1 MGIDIDGV
9 LLIGGEVCYLRI
21 PEEFEE
27 DVQDYVNHLYDEYE
41 LRTVSPYYDCD
52 LSEQMIGFKLTQGD
66 KTLDDFFVEI
76 KNKSEKFKEITGIEP
91 KLMGLANVW

>member
-9 LLIGGEVCYLRI
+9 LLIGCPVRDLEI
-21 PEEFEE
+21 PEEFSE
-27 DVQDYVNHLYDEYE
+27 DIREYVDNLYDEYD
-41 LRTVSPYYDCD
+41 LITVSPYFDCD
-52 LSEQMIGFKLTQGD
+52 VFDQMIGFKLKQGD

-76 KNKSEKFKEITGIEP
+76 KNKSENFKEITGIDP